1 MQRLAAVDHQ
11 QLQWKQT
18 AFGARDFEL
27 RSGEGRVGV
36 LYWPKL
42 LSDRAVAE
50 CDGGTWYVERIGFF
64 RHRTVVVEAGS
75 GQEVASFEPDW
86 MGDGD
91 LVLADGRVFH
101 WYKTKTL
108 RDSWALVDNGDN
120 LVLEVHEGMRWF
132 KHEADVV
139 LHVHP
144 ESSPELPFLV
154 LVSWYLGYTKIQ
166 DTAAAVAA
174 TCVA

>member
-1 MQRLAAVDHQ
+1 VHRLETIDYQ
-11 QLQWKQT
+11 QLLWKQT
-18 AFGARDFEL
+18 GFGARNFEL
-27 RSGEGRVGV
+27 RSGDDLVGV

-50 CDGGTWYVERIGFF
+50 CASGKWYADQVGLF
-64 RHRTVVVEAGS
+64 RHRTVMTDLDS
-75 GQEVASFEPDW
+75 GLEVASFEPGW

-91 LVLADGRVFH
+91 LVLANGHVFQ
-101 WYKTKTL
+101 WYKTKAL
-108 RDSWALVDNGDN
+108 CNSWALVDPGDN

-144 ESSPELPFLV
+144 GSSPELSFLI
-154 LVSWYLGYTKIQ
+154 LVSWYLGYTQIQ
-166 DTAAAVAA
+166 DEAAAVAA
-174 TCVA
+174 ACVV